1 MVIFPLWNIAQK
13 SKSTS
18 GSTGWFAF
26 INISIL
32 NYNFRSIVTVPDT
45 KASHCRVSRNREI
58 IERDFWKSQTADPLL
73 KAVLTQVRPGS
84 SASFLMKF

>member
-26 INISIL
+26 ISIL
-32 NYNFRSIVTVPDT
+32 NHNFRSIVTVPGT
-45 KASHCRVSRNREI
+45 KASHCSVSRNREI
-58 IERDFWKSQTADPLL
+58 IERDFKSQTADPQL
-73 KAVLTQVRPGS
+73 KAALTQVRPGS